1 MENEDLK
8 FRVSLATVNVAIIAM
23 AIRNMTRPNGGEPA
37 FINMAALPTQMQEP
51 MRNFVK
57 GSKGVV
63 TMLQKDKAFFD
74 NLEKRVTADAITVV
88 EMSARLFEV
97 LCCVADREK
106 LMEIDR
112 DIVGVLNKHIP
123 GAIIEV

>member
-1 MENEDLK
+1 MNEDLK
-8 FRVSLATVNVAIIAM
+8 FRVSLATVNVAVIAM
-23 AIRNMTRPNGGEPA
+23 SIRNMTKPNAIGEPA
-37 FINMAALPTQMQEP
+37 FINMATLPSQMQEP
-51 MRNFVK
+51 MRNLVK

-63 TMLQKDKAFFD
+63 AMLQKDKAFFD
-74 NLEKRVTADAITVV
+74 SLETRITADAITLV

-97 LCCVADREK
+97 LCCVADRDK